1 MAKILI
7 RQRMKD
13 FKLNA
18 VAEFVNEWHEDTLT
32 YTSSDYLLTDTVEEI
47 ADALLDQYHVMQ
59 PDSRSGSREVSKKD
73 RYEVRKHIVLKIVRV
88 KVRRCAVAHPRCLQ
102 AEAGLAWGRAG
113 VGARWG

>member
-1 MAKILI
+1 MQKFNGFVDGSKFHKFNLNVNAAHMAKILI

-47 ADALLDQYHVMQ
+47 ADALIDQYHIMQ
-59 PDSRSGSREVSKKD
+59 PDARSGSREVSKKD
-73 RYEVRKHIVLKIVRV
+73 RYEVRKHIVLKLNKAMNIV
-88 KVRRCAVAHPRCLQ
+88 
-102 AEAGLAWGRAG
+102 
-113 VGARWG
+113 